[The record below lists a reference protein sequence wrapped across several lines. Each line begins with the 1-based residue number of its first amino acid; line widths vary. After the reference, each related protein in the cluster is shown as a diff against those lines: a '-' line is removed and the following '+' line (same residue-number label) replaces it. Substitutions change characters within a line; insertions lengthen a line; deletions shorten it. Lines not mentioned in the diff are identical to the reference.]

1 MTQWTRHDMTDGR
14 STSVVRSRRE
24 RRLRATLAANA
35 ALGESRLRGHRGKVR
50 QQLQAVLLTL
60 LGVKLSCPHVAAPD
74 RRHELSAVIA
84 LGDDDTAIRR
94 HHVIAVDE

>member
-35 ALGESRLRGHRGKVR
+35 ALGVSRLHGHRGEVR

-60 LGVKLSCPHVAAPD
+60 LGVKLSGPHVAAPD
-74 RRHELSAVIA
+74 RRHKLPAVIA
-84 LGDDDTAIRR
+84 LGDDDALISW
-94 HHVIAVDE
+94 HHVIA